1 MLKELRRGW
10 VLGSEEFRD
19 RMSDLASGIVKSKAA
34 SENPTQARKCA
45 ATIKPRPVN
54 CSRADSMPWGWIS
67 LP

>member
-19 RMSDLASGIVKSKAA
+19 RMSNLASGIVRAA

-45 ATIKPRPVN
+45 GTMKPRPVN
-54 CSRADSMPWGWIS
+54 CSRADSIA
-67 LP
+67 